1 MTITQIIIKAAKDTG
16 AVVTCEEHN
25 IIGGLGSAVAEVL
38 SEECPVPMERIG
50 VKDEFGKSG
59 VPAQLL
65 KEYGLTAEDI
75 VAAAKRVIN
84 KK

>member
-1 MTITQIIIKAAKDTG
+1 M
-16 AVVTCEEHN
+16 
-25 IIGGLGSAVAEVL
+25 L
-38 SEECPVPMERIG
+38 SEECPIPMERIG
-50 VKDEFGKSG
+50 VKDAFGKSG